1 MLTASLNWT
10 GWGNPRTVYSNATC
24 EQNLQDLNTAL
35 MTAFLTQ
42 GFGFWKSLAATI
54 APFILRAAL
63 PDQRTVWLGR
73 TTWLND
79 DYTAYRKQD
88 TFYSD
93 GHYDRV
99 MYKEAIKEYIG
110 GN

>member
-1 MLTASLNWT
+1 LL
-10 GWGNPRTVYSNATC
+10 
-24 EQNLQDLNTAL
+24 
-35 MTAFLTQ
+35 TAFLTC
-42 GFGFWKSLAATI
+42 GFGFKQTI
-54 APFILRAAL
+54 AAVFAPYIKDALL